1 MDYNGPNS
9 PPGQLCFHFLK
20 LSLSIIF
27 PLPTYHSSLFPITTG
42 SAKRHLAFFTTKIFT
57 KCKEPQNAAAKINEN
72 GSPGT
77 CESGKLPG
85 HRKFPKTA
93 LNPCPK
99 NKNWP
104 QTKNRPKN
112 KNRLGLSTE
121 RVKNKNHLGHKQDK
135 HGEH

>member
-1 MDYNGPNS
+1 MPPAIRTVPHYTNSCSKPICLNGVSYPCNMSLIPGWPRYGNVTGDTHSVGMHVMTS
-9 PPGQLCFHFLK
+9 PPV
-20 LSLSIIF
+20 
-27 PLPTYHSSLFPITTG
+27 
-42 SAKRHLAFFTTKIFT
+42 
-57 KCKEPQNAAAKINEN
+57 
-72 GSPGT
+72 
-77 CESGKLPG
+77 
-85 HRKFPKTA
+85 
-93 LNPCPK
+93 NPCPK